1 MQSFEEIYSE
11 YYPYVYSFCLKMCCD
26 EELAEEI
33 TQDTFFK
40 VLKSIDSYRGECKLS
55 VWMCQIAK
63 NIYYN
68 YLKKHKRKAD
78 CTPEMMA
85 DTLAAPGDFTQDIY
99 NKEMAM
105 QVHQILHTLK
115 EPYKEV
121 FWMKTFGEL
130 TFAEIGRV
138 HGKTETWARVT
149 YHRAKMMIK
158 EEVSDV
164 SL

>member
-1 MQSFEEIYSE
+1 MQNFEEIYSE
-11 YYPYVYSFCLKMCCD
+11 YYPQIYGFCLKMCGD

-40 VLKSIDSYRGECKLS
+40 VLKSINNYRGECKLS

-63 NIYYN
+63 NIYIN

-78 CTPEMMA
+78 TTPEMLEE
-85 DTLAAPGDFTQDIY
+85 TLAAPGDFTQDIY

-105 QVHQILHTLK
+105 CIHKVLHNLK

-138 HGKTETWARVT
+138 HGKTEVWARVT

-158 EEVSDV
+158 EEME
-164 SL
+164 